1 MQWIKFFYKKVKFL
15 LSKKK
20 AIFDG
25 MSISNKEEANTTK
38 KKTKNEKMLKS
49 NAENIVKI

>member
-1 MQWIKFFYKKVKFL
+1 MQWIKFFYKKNQILTF
-15 LSKKK
+15 KK